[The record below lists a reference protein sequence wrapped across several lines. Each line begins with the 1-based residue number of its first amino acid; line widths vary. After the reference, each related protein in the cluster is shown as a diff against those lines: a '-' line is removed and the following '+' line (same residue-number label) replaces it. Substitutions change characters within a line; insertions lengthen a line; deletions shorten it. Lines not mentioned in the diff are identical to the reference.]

1 MIGSPPGYVG
11 HDEGG
16 QLTEKVRRR
25 PYSVVLLDE
34 IEKAHPEIFNMLLQI
49 LEDGRLTD
57 AKGRTASFKN
67 AILIMTSN
75 VGSEQIA
82 QMGELGFSASEEEK
96 ESSVKDKVMDSLK
109 EEFRPEFLNRIDD
122 IIIFNHLTKE
132 QIKEIVELELD
143 KIEER
148 LGRKGISIT
157 LTEKVKKILAKE
169 GFDKELGARPLKR
182 TIQKMVLN
190 PLAMKI
196 VIGEVEEGDNI
207 KVDTKKGEFTFEK
220 IKKKKKAKKKVPT
233 SV

>member
-1 MIGSPPGYVG
+1 
-11 HDEGG
+11 
-16 QLTEKVRRR
+16 
-25 PYSVVLLDE
+25 YSVVLLDE

-67 AILIMTSN
+67 SILIMTSN

-96 ESSVKDKVMDSLK
+96 EETVKDKVMDSLK

-122 IIIFNHLTKE
+122 IIIFNHLTKK
-132 QIKEIVELELD
+132 QIKEIVELEL
-143 KIEER
+143 KKVKKR
-148 LGRKGISIT
+148 LNKKGISIE
-157 LTEKVKKILAKE
+157 LTEEVKKILAKE

-196 VIGEVEEGDNI
+196 VIGDVENGDNV
-207 KVDTKKGEFTFEK
+207 KVKSKKGEITFK
-220 IKKKKKAKKKVPT
+220 KTKKKKKAKKKVPS